1 MGDRKINIR
10 TVLGHGDLTEKEQ
23 QQVADFI
30 SRMLKRGEDLSE
42 PQKED
47 DT

>member
-1 MGDRKINIR
+1 MGDRKIYIR

-30 SRMLKRGEDLSE
+30 NRMLKKDDDPSE
-42 PQKED
+42 PPKED